1 MQLTVFTAGIA
12 MASANSNMPES
23 SAHVAHRQNHQLQ
36 HSASTHQMYHGPP
49 SHTQGKSPQ
58 GEQHPKL
65 HELWYMMHNATTS
78 LDQHTIHTME
88 RHIGPAMHSLHR
100 GCNEDWKN
108 FCSEEIQA
116 DAHRVHSLKLSFPH
130 THVDMAR
137 VVCLAKKYDQVSSHC
152 KTNIALLDLTKTNH
166 HGKHGHHA
174 HHHKSHHH
182 HGKKPRHHHAGHT
195 HHESHGMFSHIAQSM
210 SKKGENRPVIQHS
223 DIVSHTLAFDSTFSV
238 DFETPG
244 AYSAILLGVLFLWSC
259 CRIARYCCEKRK
271 QTQHPGFG
279 DYAPVEN
286 YCPPALTKYQPCLV

>member
-49 SHTQGKSPQ
+49 SQPQGKSPQ
-58 GEQHPKL
+58 VEEHPKL

-78 LDQHTIHTME
+78 LDPHTIHTME
-88 RHIGPAMHSLHR
+88 RHIGPAMNFLHQ
-100 GCNEDWKN
+100 GCNQDWIN
-108 FCSEEIQA
+108 FCLEEIQT
-116 DAHRVHSLKLSFPH
+116 DARRVHALKLSFPH

-137 VVCLAKKYDQVSSHC
+137 VVCLAKKFDQFSSHC

-166 HGKHGHHA
+166 HGHIEHSNA
-174 HHHKSHHH
+174 HHHTSD
-182 HGKKPRHHHAGHT
+182 HHHAVHT
-195 HHESHGMFSHIAQSM
+195 YAHHAGRIHDGVG
-210 SKKGENRPVIQHS
+210 KRPVIRHA
-223 DIVSHTLAFDSTFSV
+223 DIVSHTMLASDLSFSV

-244 AYSAILLGVLFLWSC
+244 AYSAILLGFLFLWSC